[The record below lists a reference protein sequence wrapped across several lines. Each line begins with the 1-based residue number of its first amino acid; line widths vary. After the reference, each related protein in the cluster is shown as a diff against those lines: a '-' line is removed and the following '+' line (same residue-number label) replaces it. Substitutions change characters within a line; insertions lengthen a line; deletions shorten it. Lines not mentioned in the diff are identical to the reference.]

1 MISAS
6 TRIKAQF
13 YDLDPM
19 NIVWH
24 GNYARFLEQA
34 RCELLDRIG
43 FNYVQMAA
51 TDYAWPIVDMRTK
64 YIAPIQ
70 FGQWIIVTANLVEWE
85 NRLRI
90 DYRITDA
97 ATGAVLT
104 KAQTTQM
111 AVNRHTNETAFETPE
126 PFLQALRNA
135 VEQPGP

>member
-1 MISAS
+1 MISA
-6 TRIKAQF
+6 TTEIKAQF

-34 RCELLDRIG
+34 RCDLLDLIG

-51 TDYAWPIVDMRTK
+51 TDHAWPIVDMRTK
-64 YIAPIQ
+64 YVRPIR
-70 FGQWIIVTANLVEWE
+70 FGQRIAVTATLVEWE

-90 DYRITDA
+90 DYRIADA
-97 ATGAVLT
+97 ETGEVLT

-111 AVNRHTNETAFETPE
+111 AVHIRTGETAFESPA
-126 PFLQALRNA
+126 PLLDA
-135 VEQPGP
+135 VRKASA

>member
-1 MISAS
+1 MIAV
-6 TRIKAQF
+6 TTELKAQF

-34 RCELLDRIG
+34 RCELLDHIG

-64 YIAPIQ
+64 YVRPIR
-70 FGQWIIVTANLVEWE
+70 FGQRILVTATLVEWE

-90 DYRITDA
+90 DYRIADA

-111 AVNRHTNETAFETPE
+111 AVHAQTGETAFESPAPLLE
-126 PFLQALRNA
+126 A
-135 VEQPGP
+135 VRRAGG

>member
-1 MISAS
+1 MISA
-6 TRIKAQF
+6 TTEIKAQF

-34 RCELLDRIG
+34 RCALLDLIG

-51 TDYAWPIVDMRTK
+51 TEHAWPIVDMRTK
-64 YIAPIQ
+64 FVRPIR
-70 FGQWIIVTANLVEWE
+70 FGQRIAVTATLLEWE

-90 DYRITDA
+90 DYRIADVE
-97 ATGAVLT
+97 TGEVLT

-111 AVNRHTNETAFETPE
+111 AVHIRTGETAFESPA
-126 PFLQALRNA
+126 PLLDA
-135 VEQPGP
+135 VRKAGA

>member
-1 MISAS
+1 MISA
-6 TRIKAQF
+6 TTEIKAQF

-34 RCELLDRIG
+34 RCDLLDLIG

-51 TDYAWPIVDMRTK
+51 TDHAWPIVDMRTK
-64 YIAPIQ
+64 YVRPIR
-70 FGQWIIVTANLVEWE
+70 FGQRIKVTATLVEWE

-90 DYRITDA
+90 DYRIADA
-97 ATGAVLT
+97 ETGEVLT

-111 AVNRHTNETAFETPE
+111 AVHIRTGETAFESPA
-126 PFLQALRNA
+126 PLLDA
-135 VEQPGP
+135 VRKAGG

>member
-1 MISAS
+1 MISA
-6 TRIKAQF
+6 TTELKAQF

-34 RCELLDRIG
+34 RCELLDLIG
-43 FNYVQMAA
+43 FNYTQMAA
-51 TDYAWPIVDMRTK
+51 TDHAWPIVDMRTK
-64 YIAPIQ
+64 YIRPIR
-70 FGQWIIVTANLVEWE
+70 FGQRIAVTATLVEWE

-97 ATGAVLT
+97 ETGEVLT

-111 AVNRHTNETAFETPE
+111 AVHIRTGETAFESPA
-126 PFLQALRNA
+126 PLQDAVRNA
-135 VEQPGP
+135 SA